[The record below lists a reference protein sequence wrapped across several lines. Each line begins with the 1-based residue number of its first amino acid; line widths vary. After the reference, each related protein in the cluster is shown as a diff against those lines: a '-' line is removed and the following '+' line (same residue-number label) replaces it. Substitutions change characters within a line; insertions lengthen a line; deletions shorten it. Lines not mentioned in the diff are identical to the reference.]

1 VVVERVDDGG
11 EGDEILVAGRGHGGR
26 GIDADVD
33 VGGDGG
39 EGEKESGAG
48 EAIHA
53 DEITAMFAKCAM
65 GSASAQSGRRGW

>member
-1 VVVERVDDGG
+1 
-11 EGDEILVAGRGHGGR
+11 
-26 GIDADVD
+26 VD

-39 EGEKESGAG
+39 KREKESGAG